1 MNTKEMRGKNAAEL
15 KQELESLLR
24 AHFALRMQV
33 ATQQSS
39 KTADLGKLRRD
50 IARVKTIMRE
60 KAGYCPCQDH
70 YAREGGSSMTE
81 VKKMVRTLTGRV
93 VSDKMNKTVT
103 VLVERRV
110 KHPVI
115 GKVIRLSKK
124 YHAHDEN
131 NEFHEGDMVQ
141 IEESRKLSR
150 TKAWT
155 VSKLIERAR
164 V

>member
-1 MNTKEMRGKNAAEL
+1 
-15 KQELESLLR
+15 
-24 AHFALRMQV
+24 
-33 ATQQSS
+33 
-39 KTADLGKLRRD
+39 
-50 IARVKTIMRE
+50 
-60 KAGYCPCQDH
+60 
-70 YAREGGSSMTE
+70 MTE
-81 VKKMVRTLTGRV
+81 GKKMVRTLTGRV

-131 NEFHEGDMVQ
+131 NECHEGDTVQ
-141 IEESRKLSR
+141 IVESRKLSR

-155 VSKLIERAR
+155 VSKLVERAR